1 MRLKKDCHAK
11 KTRLNAVE
19 RGGSKELRVKD
30 KLGNRRLESGSPP
43 NFETKIGTEPP
54 LSRDC
59 FMRLSWQVQ
68 ATVLKIQAI
77 FSRMIGITHTPRKR
91 LMKKIF
97 SLIFATLLVL
107 SLAPLTS
114 VHAASDD
121 TEFRVGM
128 EAGYPPFNWTQKTAA
143 NGAVKIDDSNQ
154 YANGYDV
161 QIAKKIADKLDKKLV
176 IVKTKWDGLL
186 PALTSGKIDAII
198 AGMSPTAERREAIDF
213 SQNYYTSQLVVM
225 VKKDGKYAHAT
236 SIKDFNGAK
245 ITGQQGVYH
254 YNLIPQMPRV
264 KQEPAMGDFSAMRV
278 ALEAGTIDGYV
289 GERPEGITAESKNP
303 AFKMITF
310 SDGNGFKTNPD
321 DTQTAVGLRKG
332 DKNLTAINEVL
343 ASMSQAE
350 QTKIMDDMVKLQAHP
365 NKSTGFWGQVATII
379 KNNGPDFVRAS
390 GMTLFISI
398 IGTFVGTFIGLL
410 IGVFRTSNK
419 SANLVLSAL
428 QTVISWLINIYVEIF
443 RGTPMIVQAMV
454 IYYGSA
460 QFLGISLDKT
470 FAALLIVSV
479 NTGAYMSEI
488 VRGGIFAVD
497 KGQFEAASALGM
509 SHGQTMRKI
518 VLPQVI
524 RNILPATGNEFVIN
538 IKDTSVLNVIS
549 ITELFFQG
557 NTVAQQNYQYFQT
570 FIIIAAIYF
579 ILTFTVTRILR
590 VVEKKIDSDTY
601 TTGANQMQLPLKQ
614 ATVELGGEK

>member
-1 MRLKKDCHAK
+1 MKQ
-11 KTRLNAVE
+11 
-19 RGGSKELRVKD
+19 
-30 KLGNRRLESGSPP
+30 NRQ
-43 NFETKIGTEPP
+43 I
-54 LSRDC
+54 
-59 FMRLSWQVQ
+59 
-68 ATVLKIQAI
+68 LKIQSI
-77 FSRMIGITHTPRKR
+77 FSTIGKIIYTLRKR

-107 SLAPLTS
+107 SLAPTTP
-114 VHAASDD
+114 VKAASDD
-121 TEFRVGM
+121 KEFRVGM
-128 EAGYPPFNWTQKTAA
+128 EAGYPPFNWTQKTNAD
-143 NGAVKIDDSNQ
+143 GAVKIDGTNQ

-161 QIAKKIADKLDKKLV
+161 QISKKIADKLDKKLV

-198 AGMSPTAERREAIDF
+198 AGMSPTAERKQAIDF

-225 VKKDGKYAHAT
+225 VKKDSKYANAT
-236 SIKDFNGAK
+236 SIKDFSGAK
-245 ITGQQGVYH
+245 ITGQQGVFH
-254 YNLIPQMPRV
+254 YDLIPQMTGA

-278 ALEAGTIDGYV
+278 ALESGTIDGYV
-289 GERPEGITAESKNP
+289 GERPEGITAVSKNP
-303 AFKMITF
+303 KFKMITF
-310 SDGNGFKTNPD
+310 ADGKGFRTNPE

-332 DKNLTAINEVL
+332 DKNLEDINTVL
-343 ASMSQAE
+343 AGMSQAE
-350 QTKIMDDMVKLQAHP
+350 QTKTMDQMVALQTQTTQ
-365 NKSTGFWGQVATII
+365 KVGFWGQVKEILR
-379 KNNGPDFVRAS
+379 NNGGDFVQAA

-398 IGTFVGTFIGLL
+398 IGTFIGTFIGLM
-410 IGVFRTSNK
+410 IGVFRTSKK
-419 SANLVLSAL
+419 SANLAMSLL
-428 QTVISWLINIYVEIF
+428 QTVVGWLINIYVEIF

-460 QFLGISLDKT
+460 QFLDISLDKT
-470 FAALLIVSV
+470 LAALLIVSI

-570 FIIIAAIYF
+570 FTIIAAIYF
-579 ILTFTVTRILR
+579 VLTFTVTRILR
-590 VVEKKIDSDTY
+590 LVEKKLDSETY
-601 TTGANQMQLPLKQ
+601 TTGANQMQVTLEE
-614 ATVELGGEK
+614 ATAELEDEK